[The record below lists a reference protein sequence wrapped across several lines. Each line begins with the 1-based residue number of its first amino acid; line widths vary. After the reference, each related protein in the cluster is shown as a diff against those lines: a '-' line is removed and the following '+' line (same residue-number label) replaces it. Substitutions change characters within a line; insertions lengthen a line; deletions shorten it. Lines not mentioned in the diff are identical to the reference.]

1 MSIINE
7 AEQKEDTTIQFGD
20 AMSDGRLTESNNR
33 VFDVRKAIAY
43 KRQLGRLLTDEEM
56 KMFEIVS
63 LRK

>member
-1 MSIINE
+1 MSII
-7 AEQKEDTTIQFGD
+7 